1 MTITESE
8 WRAEL
13 ERLGVFAT
21 VANVSEDTA
30 NVRTWQIRIKEGLGI
45 GDDAAL
51 RKFDEMVKSGIL
63 TRVIVERCNRLGIAS
78 TRTEW
83 RLNRPAKSRKK

>member
-30 NVRTWQIRIKEGLGI
+30 NVRTWQLRIKEGLGV
-45 GDDAAL
+45 GEDAAL
-51 RKFDEMVKSGIL
+51 RKFDEMVNSNIL
-63 TRVIVERCNRLGIAS
+63 TKVTVERYNRIGVLS
-78 TRTEW
+78 PRTEW